1 MPTDGCVI
9 IGAGGHGK
17 VVLDAYLRARPG
29 ASVELCD
36 DAPEKSGMHV
46 FGIRVTVPTGPI
58 TQLGGTCHVAI
69 GDNMRRRDFGVSIL
83 DAGLALISIIHPEAS
98 VSAHASI
105 GRGAFIAARAVVAP
119 SAVVEDGV
127 IVNHGAVVDHD
138 CRVGAWSHIAP
149 GSVLGGAV
157 TIGRAC
163 LIGSGAV
170 VLPGLTVGDEAVV
183 GAGAIVTRSVPA
195 GVTVI
200 GAPAKESDDNG

>member
-1 MPTDGCVI
+1 MHTDGCVI

-29 ASVELCD
+29 ATVELRD

-46 FGIRVTVPTGPI
+46 LGVRVTVPLGPI
-58 TQLGGTCHVAI
+58 AHLGAPCHVAI
-69 GDNMRRRDFGVSIL
+69 GDNGRRRGLGVTIL

-98 VSAHASI
+98 VSADASI

-138 CRVGAWSHIAP
+138 CRVGAWSHVAP
-149 GSVLGGAV
+149 GSVLGGGV

-170 VLPGLTVGDEAVV
+170 VLPGLTIGDESVV

-200 GAPAKESDDNG
+200 GAPAKESHDSG